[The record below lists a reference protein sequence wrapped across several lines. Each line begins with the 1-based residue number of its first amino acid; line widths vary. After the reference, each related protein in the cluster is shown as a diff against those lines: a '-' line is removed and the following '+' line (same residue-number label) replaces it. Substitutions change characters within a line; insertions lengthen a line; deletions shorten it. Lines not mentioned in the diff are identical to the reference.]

1 MNQEK
6 KSLYILWT
14 SGDAVTAEKMVLMY
28 GHNALLK
35 GWWEDVT
42 IVIWGASAALVAESE
57 AIQKKIG
64 QMMKDGVDFSA
75 CKACADQLGAS
86 ETLKALGVEVK
97 YWGVSLTD
105 LIKEKQY
112 LITI

>member
-1 MNQEK
+1 MNQDK
-6 KSLYILWT
+6 NSLYILWT

-42 IVIWGASAALVAESE
+42 IIIWGASAALVAGSE
-57 AIQKKIG
+57 AIQEKIG
-64 QMMKDGVDFSA
+64 QMIKDGIDFSA

-86 ETLKALGVEVK
+86 ETLESIGVEVK
-97 YWGVSLTD
+97 YWGTSLTK
-105 LIKEKQY
+105 LIKEEQY

>member
-14 SGDAVTAEKMVLMY
+14 SGDAITAEKMVLMY

-35 GWWEDVT
+35 DWWEDVT
-42 IVIWGASAALVAESE
+42 IIIWGASAKLIADSE
-57 AIQKKIG
+57 AIQAKIG
-64 QMMKDGVDFSA
+64 QMLKDGIEFSA

-86 ETLKALGVEVK
+86 EILEALGVEVK
-97 YWGVSLTD
+97 YWGTSLTE
-105 LIKEKQY
+105 LIKEEQY

>member
-14 SGDAVTAEKMVLMY
+14 SVDAVTAEKMVLMY

-42 IVIWGASAALVAESE
+42 IIIWGAALTE
-57 AIQKKIG
+57 
-64 QMMKDGVDFSA
+64 
-75 CKACADQLGAS
+75 
-86 ETLKALGVEVK
+86 
-97 YWGVSLTD
+97 
-105 LIKEKQY
+105 LIKKDQY
-112 LITI
+112 IITI